1 MTYDDR
7 CPAADAIQSAEP
19 LRPRLLH
26 QGIYHLRQHGVKW
39 CFQALGR
46 LLLKPRPRNASPAA
60 KPAEFAPLGLQ
71 PADLVRVK
79 SEDQIRMTLDARGRH
94 KGLLV
99 TPEMYRYCGLTFR
112 VHGRVE
118 RMYLEESQQVR
129 RIANTVLLRDVFCSG
144 RDVGCDRSCFL
155 FWREAWL
162 DRVAET
168 PEARGASA
176 TVYQIGGGQ

>member
-1 MTYDDR
+1 MTYDDQ
-7 CPAADAIQSAEP
+7 CPAAGAIQSATP

-26 QGIYHLRQHGVKW
+26 QGIYHLKQDGVKW

-46 LLLKPRPRNASPAA
+46 LLLKARKQVTASAVGSA
-60 KPAEFAPLGLQ
+60 TLAPLRLQ
-71 PADLVRVK
+71 PGDLVRVK
-79 SEDQIRMTLDARGRH
+79 SADQIRMTLDARGRH

-99 TPEMYRYCGLTFR
+99 TPEMYRFCGLTFR
-112 VHGRVE
+112 VHSRVE

-129 RIANTVLLRDVFCSG
+129 RIANTVLLKDVFCSG

-162 DRVAET
+162 ERVAET
-168 PEARGASA
+168 PGERDASA
-176 TVYQIGGGQ
+176 SVYQIGG